1 MTDIDVSMQN
11 SGDEIT
17 RVYSTG
23 VGRGG
28 GGAGGAAPTPSPN
41 NLRGGATYPSPPPP
55 PNKPPTFSFNFYEKQ
70 EKITNVP
77 S

>member
-28 GGAGGAAPTPSPN
+28 GGGAGGGSPHP
-41 NLRGGATYPSPPPP
+41 LA
-55 PNKPPTFSFNFYEKQ
+55 Q
-70 EKITNVP
+70 
-77 S
+77 